1 MSSVKDQNRKAI
13 ALEEGELS
21 KTPSGV
27 AIQSELEHQG
37 KAISFFGGFGLGNFG
52 NEITLQAI
60 LYHLRRR
67 FPNVEVN
74 CICTHPKVTAAN
86 HNIKT
91 LPLTRTIVSVWRPHN
106 RVARVLRSFF
116 IGIPSETYRWLEALM
131 TLKHTDILIIPG
143 TGLLTDAYGLTGW
156 GPYNTFK
163 WSLMAKIRCCQ
174 LFFVSVGAGPL
185 HSRIGRCLV
194 KSALAL
200 ADFRSYRDNETK
212 RYLRSIGAGR
222 ATDRVYPDLAFS
234 IVDEISPRLANL
246 NRRRPVVGIGLMLY
260 HGRLSSDEERES
272 TYKTYLEQLVVLVK
286 WLLARGYDIRLLIG
300 ELSDKSV
307 TAEFKALLKNRL
319 EVYDEERIIDEP
331 ASSVQDLLAQLSETD
346 AVVATRFHNILL
358 ALSLNKPAI
367 CISFHQK
374 CTSLMQ
380 DMGLQEYCQ
389 DIKQLNAEKLIEQFC
404 KLEKN
409 AGSLRQM
416 IRAKVTDCR
425 KALDEQYSLIFKD
438 LLIE

>member
-1 MSSVKDQNRKAI
+1 MSSVKDHNKAV
-13 ALEEGELS
+13 AFEEEELS
-21 KTPSGV
+21 KAPAGV
-27 AIQSELEHQG
+27 RIQSGLEQQG
-37 KAISFFGGFGLGNFG
+37 KTVSLFGGFGLGNFG

-60 LYHLRRR
+60 LYHLRSR

-74 CICTHPKVTAAN
+74 CICTHPEVTASN
-86 HNIKT
+86 HDIKT
-91 LPLTRTIVSVWRPHN
+91 LPLTRTIVNAWRPNN
-106 RVARVLRSFF
+106 RVARALRSCF
-116 IGIPSETYRWLEALM
+116 IGIPSELYRWFEALLA
-131 TLKHTDILIIPG
+131 LKHTDVLIIPG

-163 WSLMAKIRCCQ
+163 WSLMAKMRGCQ
-174 LFFVSVGAGPL
+174 LFFVSVGAGPI
-185 HSRIGRCLV
+185 HSRIGMWLV

-200 ADFRSYRDNETK
+200 ADFRSYRDYETK
-212 RYLRSIGAGR
+212 AFLRSIGAAR
-222 ATDRVYPDLAFS
+222 ETDKVYPDLAFS
-234 IVDEISPRLANL
+234 IVDEISPKLANP
-246 NRRRPVVGIGLMLY
+246 NRRRPVVGLGLMLY

-272 TYKTYLEQLVVLVK
+272 TYKAYLEGLVVLVK
-286 WLLARGYDIRLLIG
+286 WLLARGYDIRLIIG
-300 ELSDKSV
+300 ELSDNSV
-307 TAEFKALLKNRL
+307 TAEFKTLLKSRL
-319 EVYDEERIIDEP
+319 DVYDEERIIDEP
-331 ASSVQDLLAQLSETD
+331 VSSVEDLLAQLSKTD

-358 ALSLNKPAI
+358 ALALNKPAI
-367 CISFHQK
+367 CVSFHQK

-416 IRAKVTDCR
+416 IRAKVADSR

-438 LLIE
+438 LLVE